1 MTKKIL
7 ILTVITILL
16 LPTSALAEIVTLNAT
31 IKSLAEELIKIYGL
45 AFFFI
50 ILIISIFSTLL
61 MNAGKKIM
69 DFLCQKKISSFQ
81 NKYNT
86 ELEELK
92 KAHVK
97 EIETY
102 KGELAKELENQ
113 KKQNNKELEEYRNN
127 LIKEIERAKSYNEKS
142 CYISK
147 TQFDAEFRMY
157 QEISESMFE
166 MVLDATNL
174 YKFMDIGT
182 DNSESGR
189 IQKHQKAQ
197 KSLFLYQN
205 NIFKYAAF
213 INEKIFFRFEELR
226 KLAHQQVS
234 LYLLDIKPEHDSQHE
249 VAGIER
255 SEKLQELH
263 DKITKQLREYLA
275 SLKVE

>member
-113 KKQNNKELEEYRNN
+113 KNKTIRNWKN
-127 LIKEIERAKSYNEKS
+127 TVII
-142 CYISK
+142 
-147 TQFDAEFRMY
+147 
-157 QEISESMFE
+157 
-166 MVLDATNL
+166 
-174 YKFMDIGT
+174 
-182 DNSESGR
+182 
-189 IQKHQKAQ
+189 
-197 KSLFLYQN
+197 
-205 NIFKYAAF
+205 
-213 INEKIFFRFEELR
+213 
-226 KLAHQQVS
+226 
-234 LYLLDIKPEHDSQHE
+234 
-249 VAGIER
+249 
-255 SEKLQELH
+255 
-263 DKITKQLREYLA
+263 
-275 SLKVE
+275 